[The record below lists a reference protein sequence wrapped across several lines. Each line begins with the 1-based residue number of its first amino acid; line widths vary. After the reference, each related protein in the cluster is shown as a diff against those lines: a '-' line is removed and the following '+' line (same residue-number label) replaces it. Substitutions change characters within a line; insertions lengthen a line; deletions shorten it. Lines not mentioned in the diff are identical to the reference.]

1 MALRI
6 PRPRKRRPD
15 HMVGA
20 PPGTLKTH
28 PNSVKPVLGLIAY
41 GPDDYTEIRNP
52 DLDLIPDLQKKW
64 PVLWLNVDGL
74 GDEELLKKLGQL
86 FDIHRLA
93 LEDVLT
99 MNQRAKI
106 EDYENR
112 LFMVTRMLEPNEE
125 AGTEQLSIFLGE
137 GFVVTFQEHAGDCLD
152 SIRKR
157 IREGLGRVR
166 RMGADYLAYSIID
179 AVVDGYFPYLDE
191 FSEKIELLEEDA
203 LYHPTPEITGRIHKA
218 KRNLLVLRRA
228 MSPMREA
235 LSMLLQGTS
244 GQMTETTRVYLRDC
258 YDHCIMLLEMIESYR
273 ELVGS
278 LLDVYLSSMSNRMN
292 EIMKV
297 LTVIATIFIPLSF
310 LTGLYGMN
318 FNYEVS
324 RWNMP
329 ELHMRYGY
337 PVFLVIV
344 VGVAVFQLLLF
355 WRHGWLGSAAGKT
368 PSTKSDSENSAP

>member
-28 PNSVKPVLGLIAY
+28 PNSVNPVLGLIAY
-41 GPDDYTEIRNP
+41 GPDDYREIVNP
-52 DLDLIPDLQKKW
+52 DLDLIPHLQKKW
-64 PVLWLNVDGL
+64 PVLWVNVDGL
-74 GDEELLKKLGQL
+74 GDEEVLRKLGQL

-137 GFVVTFQEHAGDCLD
+137 GFVVTFQEHPGDCLD

-166 RMGADYLAYSIID
+166 KMGADYLAYSIID
-179 AVVDGYFPYLDE
+179 AVVDAYFPYLDE

-203 LYHPTPEITGRIHKA
+203 LYHPTPEITGCIHEA

-235 LSMLLQGTS
+235 LSMLLQGTG

-258 YDHCIMLLEMIESYR
+258 YDHCIMLLEMIESYG

-337 PVFLVIV
+337 PVFVIIV
-344 VGVAVFQLLLF
+344 VGVAVFQLVLF
-355 WRHGWLGSAAGKT
+355 WRRGWLGSAAGKT
-368 PSTKSDSENSAP
+368 SSA

>member
-6 PRPRKRRPD
+6 PRPRKRRPN

-20 PPGTLKTH
+20 PPGTLKAQATS
-28 PNSVKPVLGLIAY
+28 PKPVLRLIAY
-41 GPDDYTEIRNP
+41 GPDDFQEIENP
-52 DLDLIPDLQKKW
+52 ELDSIHDLQKKW

-74 GDEELLKKLGQL
+74 GDEEVLMKLGQL

-99 MNQRAKI
+99 VNQRAKI
-106 EDYENR
+106 EDYDSR
-112 LFMVTRMLEPNEE
+112 LFVVTRMLETGEM
-125 AGTEQLSIFLGE
+125 ARTEQLSIFLGE

-152 SIRKR
+152 LVRKR
-157 IREGLGRVR
+157 IRGGLGRIR
-166 RMGADYLAYSIID
+166 KMGADYLAYCIID
-179 AVVDGYFPYLDE
+179 AVVDAYFPYLDE
-191 FSEKIELLEEDA
+191 FSEKIEALEEDA
-203 LYHPTPEITGRIHKA
+203 LYHPTPQITGRIHEA

-244 GQMTETTRVYLRDC
+244 GQMTDTTRVYLRDC

-310 LTGLYGMN
+310 LTGVYGMN
-318 FNYEVS
+318 FDPEAS
-324 RWNMP
+324 PWNMP

-337 PVFLVIV
+337 PVFLVVV
-344 VGVAVFQLLLF
+344 VGVTVLQLVLF
-355 WRHGWLGSAAGKT
+355 WRRGWLGTTASKT
-368 PSTKSDSENSAP
+368 SGPKSDSENNAS